1 MFVVNFDFSDHLLP
15 LKLLAINLP
24 VVLTE
29 IVTYPLQRLQT
40 LLVAQPRYLTESQSR
55 EIQLLLRNML
65 SIEGFPKMLHGMRYS
80 VDYMGTQMTTKFL
93 LFDLFTSRA
102 MHSNEPPERWKVILS
117 CFAANVI
124 STGVAQIAFNYQTI
138 ASSLPIDK
146 NNRPENVKIIL

>member
-102 MHSNEPPERWKVILS
+102 MRPNEPP
-117 CFAANVI
+117 
-124 STGVAQIAFNYQTI
+124 
-138 ASSLPIDK
+138 
-146 NNRPENVKIIL
+146 